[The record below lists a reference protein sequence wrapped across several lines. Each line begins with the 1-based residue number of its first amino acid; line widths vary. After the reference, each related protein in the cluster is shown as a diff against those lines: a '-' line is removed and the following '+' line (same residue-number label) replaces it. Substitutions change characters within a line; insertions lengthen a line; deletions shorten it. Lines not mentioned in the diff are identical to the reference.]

1 MSLKLKIIIGSTRAG
16 RQGPAVAAWI
26 YNLAKERTEFDT
38 ELVDLAE
45 VNLPFLDEPNHPR
58 LRKYT
63 QQHTKDWSAK
73 IDEADAFIM
82 VTPEYNFSYPAPLK
96 NAIDYLHQEWLYKP
110 AAIVS
115 YGGIAAGTRS
125 AQALKLVLSALKM
138 VPLTESVNIPF
149 FAKYIDENGKF
160 NANDSMI
167 KSAGIMFNEL
177 AKWVE
182 NLKLLRKK

>member
-1 MSLKLKIIIGSTRAG
+1 MSVILKIIIGSTRAG
-16 RQGPAVAAWI
+16 RKGPAVAAWI
-26 YNLAKERTEFDT
+26 HKLALERTEFET
-38 ELVDLAE
+38 ELIDLAE

-58 LRKYT
+58 FHNYT

-73 IDEADAFIM
+73 IDEADAFLM

-96 NAIDYLHQEWLYKP
+96 NAIDYLYREWLYKP

-149 FAKYIDENGKF
+149 FAKYIDGNGKF
-160 NANDSMI
+160 NADDSLT
-167 KSAGIMFNEL
+167 KSAGVMFDEL
-177 AKWVE
+177 TKWAE
-182 NLKLLRKK
+182 NLKLLRNK